1 MIRTSR
7 TTNRDVTFSPRYYS
21 RGELMAAYFITGV
34 FSLITLFPIFIMV
47 SVSLMPSQGL
57 ASQLFYLWPTH
68 VRIANYVSMWFHLP
82 VARLL
87 LNSIIISVGSAFVA
101 LLVGIPAGYALSRTQ
116 VFGRRVWLFVFLA
129 TQMFSPSMIIVSAY
143 HVMTILH
150 LTDTFGGLILIDS
163 GFYGLPFVVWI
174 IAGYMRHIP
183 QEMEEAVEIDGA
195 SSWQKL
201 WRIFV
206 PISAP
211 AIAVAGV
218 YAFISSWN
226 DFAFSLTLATSQSIM
241 PLPIGVYSFM
251 GAYNIQW
258 NYLMGSSLVA
268 TVPVL
273 ILFLILQRRLTSGI
287 MAGTMR

>member
-1 MIRTSR
+1 
-7 TTNRDVTFSPRYYS
+7 
-21 RGELMAAYFITGV
+21 MAAYFITGV